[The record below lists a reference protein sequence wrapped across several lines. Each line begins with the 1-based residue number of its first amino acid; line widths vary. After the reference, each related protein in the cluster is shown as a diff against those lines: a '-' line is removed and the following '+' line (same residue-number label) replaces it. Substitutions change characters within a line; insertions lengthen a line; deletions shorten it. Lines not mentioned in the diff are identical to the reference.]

1 MMERLKVILNPYS
14 GRGTGARIR
23 PHLCHGLAQA
33 GIDFDLAETSGV
45 GHGIELARQAH
56 LDGYTTVVAA
66 GGDGTVSE
74 VVNGLAQATPEG
86 ASVGKLAVI
95 PLGTGND
102 FAAMVGCVSDLE
114 PAVRAIALG
123 KTRRIDLGQAVIHSA
138 GERVQRY
145 FDNNLG
151 VGFEAWVTLESY
163 KVKRLSGVLL
173 YLVAALRA
181 LNSYRPPHM
190 AIRWKTPT
198 GESNQRTQLTL
209 LVSVGNSRRTGGGF
223 YLTPDA
229 KLDDGLLDIGIANA
243 IPPLQVLWL
252 LPKALFGKHTTDK
265 AITMSRCHQLQID
278 CPTGMPV
285 HLDGEVIT
293 PKANRVEVNIQPGRL
308 EVIV

>member
-1 MMERLKVILNPYS
+1 MERVKVILNPYS
-14 GRGTGARIR
+14 GRGTGARAQPR
-23 PHLCHGLAQA
+23 LCEAFAQA

-45 GHGIELARQAH
+45 GHGIELARQARI
-56 LDGYTTVVAA
+56 DGYTTVVAV

-74 VVNGLAQATPEG
+74 VMNGLALATANEV
-86 ASVGKLAVI
+86 SVGKLGII

-102 FAAMVGCVSDLE
+102 FAAMVGCARKIE
-114 PAVRAIALG
+114 PAVQAIVLG
-123 KTRRIDLGQAVIHSA
+123 KTRRIDLGQATIHTGSN
-138 GERVQRY
+138 RIHRY

-163 KVKRLSGVLL
+163 KIKRLSGVLL

-181 LNSYRPPHM
+181 LHSYRPPHM
-190 AIRWKTPT
+190 DIQWETLA
-198 GESNQRTQLTL
+198 GETNRRAQKTL

-229 KLDDGLLDIGIANA
+229 RMDDGLLDLGIADA
-243 IPPLQVLWL
+243 IPPLQVLFL
-252 LPKALFGKHTTDK
+252 LPKALFGKHTSDQ
-265 AITMSRCHQLQID
+265 AITLSRCRQLQID
-278 CPTGMPV
+278 CPEGMPV

-293 PKANRVEVNIQPGRL
+293 AKANRVEINIQAGRL